1 MPIDALSKITGTAKS
16 VQQVLANS
24 RFGLDFYQREYDW
37 GSMQVAELLDDLTTR
52 FRDDFDDSHERSS
65 VASYRP
71 YFLGPIVTS
80 QRENIRYLVDG
91 QQRLTTLT
99 LLLIHL
105 YRCL

>member
-37 GSMQVAELLDDLTTR
+37 GSMQVAELLDDLTAR

-65 VASYRP
+65 NCLQIIKHQVPST
-71 YFLGPIVTS
+71 PIQAWPT
-80 QRENIRYLVDG
+80 E
-91 QQRLTTLT
+91 
-99 LLLIHL
+99 
-105 YRCL
+105 